1 MRSLGG
7 AVNNA
12 LIETMPKFT
21 PLIESLP
28 ITIPFVGPEA
38 LARRSGQPIKA
49 RMGANENVFGPSPK
63 VIAAV
68 QAHAPNAW
76 QYGDPEL
83 FDLKQALAKHL
94 GIAPENIA
102 ISEGIDGLHGL
113 AVRMFVE
120 QGTKVVNSLGAYPT
134 FSAHVKSFGGELI
147 TIPYADDREDLPA
160 LLKLAK
166 AEKPKILNLV
176 NPDNPMGTWWPAS
189 DVQKLMD
196 ETPEETLVMLDEA
209 YSEFAP
215 EGTVPPLDV
224 TRRNVLRFRTF
235 SKAYGLAGMRVGY
248 AIGHQDVIAGFEKVR
263 NHFGVTRLSQIAALA
278 ALQDQDWM
286 QYVVREVSKARIR
299 ITEIARANGLKP
311 LPSATNFVTID
322 CGRDGIYAK
331 SIVEGLLQHGIF
343 IRMPG
348 VAPQNRCIRISC
360 GKEKDL
366 DLLAEV
372 LPKVLQGLG

>member
-1 MRSLGG
+1 M
-7 AVNNA
+7 AMV
-12 LIETMPKFT
+12 KFT

-28 ITIPFVGPEA
+28 VTIPFVGPEA
-38 LARRSGQPIKA
+38 LARRSGQPIIA

-63 VIAAV
+63 VVAAL
-68 QAHAPNAW
+68 QAYAQNSW

-83 FDLKQALAKHL
+83 HDLKHALAAHL
-94 GIAPENIA
+94 SVQPENIA

-120 QGTKVVNSLGAYPT
+120 HGAKVINTLGAYPT
-134 FSAHVKSFGGELI
+134 FSAHVKAFGGELI
-147 TIPYADDREDLPA
+147 TLPYKDDHEDLPA
-160 LLKLAK
+160 LLNLAK
-166 AEKPKILNLV
+166 IEKPKILNLV
-176 NPDNPMGTWWPAS
+176 NPDNPMGTWWS
-189 DVQKLMD
+189 STEVQKLMD
-196 ETPEETLVMLDEA
+196 EIPAQTLLTLDEA

-215 EGTVPPLDV
+215 EGTVPALDV
-224 TRRNVLRFRTF
+224 TRKNILRFRTF

-248 AIGHQDVIAGFEKVR
+248 AVGHADVIAGFEKVR

-286 QYVVREVSKARIR
+286 NHVVREVKAARIK
-299 ITEIARANGLKP
+299 IAEIATANGLKP

-322 CGRDGIYAK
+322 CGRGGAYAK

-360 GKEKDL
+360 GTQENL
-366 DLLAEV
+366 NLLAET
-372 LPKVLQGLG
+372 LPKVLRSLPEPATL